1 VVKKITHQQSRANA
15 ARRRRKVAARHRRAG
30 HWGARSKPMLTTG
43 KVSYEIGANTDA
55 TSFGGIAAV
64 HRLVTRLGL
73 VEQIDDRLELLKL
86 HLPYHESDHVLN
98 LAYNVLCGGTRL
110 EDIERLRHDTAY
122 MNALGADLIPDPTTA
137 GDFCRR
143 FAETDVVELME
154 TINAVRPRLWAG
166 RGRDLL
172 HGADGHG
179 GGDGIAYVD
188 IDGTIA
194 PTTGRH
200 KAGMD
205 ISYKGIW
212 GYAPLIVSLANT
224 KEVLY
229 LVNRPGNQPSH
240 QGAAEWIDKA
250 IDLVAP
256 HAGRVCLRGDTD
268 FSLTANFDRWAE
280 RVDFVFGMDANTA
293 LRSRAE
299 ALPETAWT
307 RLERP
312 ARRPSVTGQTRVRE
326 PDHKQRIVAERGY
339 LNLELNHED
348 VAEFDYQPGKC
359 ARRYRVIALRKN
371 ITKTRG
377 EQALIDEIRYFFY
390 ITTRTDLTPAEVVA
404 CANDRCD
411 QENVIEQLKNGVNA
425 LRLPLYDLVSNWAYM
440 VIAALAWNI
449 KSWYAMMLHLKA
461 DRRDHIRMEFRRFIN
476 AVILI
481 PAMVIRHARA
491 ITIRIIGYQPSLDR
505 LFSAWRTIE
514 RTRFG

>member
-1 VVKKITHQQSRANA
+1 VKKITHEQSRRNA
-15 ARRRRKVAARHRRAG
+15 ARRRRKVKARHARAG
-30 HWGARSKPMLTTG
+30 HWGARPRPMLNTG
-43 KVSYEIGANTDA
+43 KVSYEVGANVDA

-73 VEQIDDRLELLKL
+73 VEAIDDRLELLKV

-122 MNALGADLIPDPTTA
+122 MNALGADLVPDPTTA

-143 FAETDVVELME
+143 FAEADVTALME
-154 TINAVRPRLWAG
+154 AINAVRPKLWAG
-166 RGRDLL
+166 RGADLL
-172 HGADGHG
+172 GPV
-179 GGDGIAYVD
+179 AYID
-188 IDGTIA
+188 ADGTIA
-194 PTTGRH
+194 GTTGGH

-205 ISYKGIW
+205 MSYKGIW

-229 LVNRPGNQPSH
+229 LVNRPGNAPSH
-240 QGAAEWIDKA
+240 QGAATWIDKA

-256 HAGRVCLRGDTD
+256 HAERVCLRGDTD
-268 FSLTANFDRWAE
+268 FSLTANFDRWAQ
-280 RVDFVFGMDANTA
+280 RVDFVFGMDSNAA

-299 ALPETAWT
+299 ALQESSWT
-307 RLERP
+307 RLHRP
-312 ARRPSVTGQTRVRE
+312 AGHESLTGQTRRRE
-326 PDHKQRIVAERGY
+326 PNHKKRIVVERGY
-339 LNLELNHED
+339 LNLQLNYED

-359 ARRYRVIALRKN
+359 ARPYRVVAIRKN
-371 ITKTRG
+371 ITKSRG
-377 EQALIDEIRYFFY
+377 EQALIEEIRYFFY
-390 ITTRTDLTPAEVVA
+390 ITTRTDLTAAEVVA

-411 QENVIEQLKNGVNA
+411 QENVIEQLKNGVSA
-425 LRLPLYDLVSNWAYM
+425 LRVPLYDLVSNWAYM

-461 DRRDHIRMEFRRFIN
+461 DRRAYIAMEMRRFI
-476 AVILI
+476 AHLIVI
-481 PAMVIRHARA
+481 PAVVTRRARS
-491 ITIRIIGYQPSLDR
+491 ITIRLIGYQPSLDR

>member
-1 VVKKITHQQSRANA
+1 
-15 ARRRRKVAARHRRAG
+15 
-30 HWGARSKPMLTTG
+30 MLNTG
-43 KVSYEIGANTDA
+43 KVGYEVGANVDA
-55 TSFGGIAAV
+55 TSFGGIAAA

-73 VEQIDDRLELLKL
+73 VEAIDDRLELLKV

-143 FAETDVVELME
+143 FAEADVTALME
-154 TINAVRPRLWAG
+154 AINAVRPQLWAG
-166 RGRDLL
+166 RGADLL
-172 HGADGHG
+172 GPV
-179 GGDGIAYVD
+179 AYID
-188 IDGTIA
+188 ADGTIA
-194 PTTGRH
+194 GTTGGH

-205 ISYKGIW
+205 MSYKGIW

-229 LVNRPGNQPSH
+229 LVNRPGNAPSH
-240 QGAAEWIDKA
+240 QGAATWIDKA

-256 HAGRVCLRGDTD
+256 HAERVCLRGDTD
-268 FSLTANFDRWAE
+268 FSLTANFDRWAQ
-280 RVDFVFGMDANTA
+280 RVDFVFGMDSNAA

-299 ALPETAWT
+299 ALEESSWT
-307 RLERP
+307 RLHRP
-312 ARRPSVTGQTRVRE
+312 AGHESVTGQTRRRE
-326 PDHKQRIVAERGY
+326 PNHKQRIVVERGY

-359 ARRYRVIALRKN
+359 TRPYRVVAIRKN
-371 ITKTRG
+371 ITKSRG
-377 EQALIDEIRYFFY
+377 EQALLDEIRYFFY
-390 ITTRTDLTPAEVVA
+390 ITTRTDLTAAEVVA

-411 QENVIEQLKNGVNA
+411 QENVIEQLKNGVGA
-425 LRLPLYDLVSNWAYM
+425 LRVPLYDLVSNWAYM

-461 DRRDHIRMEFRRFIN
+461 DRRAYIAMEMRRFT
-476 AVILI
+476 AHLILI
-481 PAMVIRHARA
+481 PAMVTRRARS
-491 ITIRIIGYQPSLDR
+491 ITIRLIGYQPSLDR